1 MQTEGLLTE
10 TSAKNKKTCISIS
23 VCVCVVHDKTIYMAI
38 LKIKKQVEIDRP
50 VVSTTNEA
58 VRCSADVQCKP
69 KHVRIESCV
78 CVACESRSSFNCDLP

>member
-1 MQTEGLLTE
+1 VQ
-10 TSAKNKKTCISIS
+10 KKQEN
-23 VCVCVVHDKTIYMAI
+23 VQKYKCVCVIHDKTIYMAI

-58 VRCSADVQCKP
+58 VRCNADVQCKP

-78 CVACESRSSFNCDLP
+78 RVACESRSSFNCDLP